1 MEKEKIKKAF
11 TLVEL
16 LVVIAILAILTSV
29 SIISYSSFIKK
40 AHISNDITYVSQ
52 LNNILNASRQV
63 DKENISMSEAIND
76 LDEEDV
82 SILKIQTKNYFISW
96 SKENDLFALLD
107 ENKNIVYPSFI
118 KNNPNDLFLLIND
131 IKEIDNSS
139 LYNYCLSNLYTYE
152 ELEIEKSIDIGINKN
167 VKKIIFNMENSND
180 YYLYT
185 NNEELS
191 IDVISKGNDSSSL
204 SHYGIANNVNLQINE
219 TSTYKEY
226 GSLYSSIDSIIIDK
240 GNLMIDKNSK
250 VTNMY
255 LKAADKNS
263 YNITLPYKE
272 IGIYVDSSD
281 IINESKIN
289 IHDLVTI
296 VLRNAVIRNIDANK
310 DYTSIKDALNDGG
323 NLLLLKDVELN
334 NDETLFINK
343 PTTINF
349 YGHSVVGYNKCNK
362 DNNFGIFKILSENVV
377 FNDSSFNKGEIINK
391 YDSDGTLNSCSIFIG
406 EDKNKNYSLT
416 INDNLKIISKCNSTI
431 NVNEGNCKIIINNA
445 SLTSDHFGINFEKT
459 NNESEIVINNITIN
473 AKSKCFNYINCNNLK
488 VNEATLSFD
497 DIRYNKAIDQLITNK
512 KIEIYK
518 EYFKI
523 VKDNPT
529 YFIAKTNL
537 LNNDI
542 YLVEGNLEKII
553 ELDNDAKSITI
564 DVEKDCNIN
573 LSRFGSDDNNNE
585 TVLNIN
591 VLNDSTI
598 EGTISLRVATLYINY
613 HDNLLKIKSEV
624 GYTLTTNE
632 DNIKYISRKN

>member
-1 MEKEKIKKAF
+1 MEKEKIKNGF

-16 LVVIAILAILTSV
+16 LVVIAILATLTSV

-52 LNNILNASRQV
+52 LNNILNASRQI

-107 ENKNIVYPSFI
+107 VNKNIVYPSFI

-167 VKKIIFNMENSND
+167 VKKVIFNMENSND

-204 SHYGIANNVNLQINE
+204 SHYGIAKNVNLQIYE

-226 GSLYSSIDSIIIDK
+226 GSLYSAIDSIIIDK

-272 IGIYVDSSD
+272 IVIYVDSSD
-281 IINESKIN
+281 IINENKIN

-296 VLRNAVIRNIDANK
+296 VLRNTVIRNIDTNK

-377 FNDSSFNKGEIINK
+377 FNDSSFNKGEIINR
-391 YDSDGTLNSCSIFIG
+391 YDSDGTLNSCTIFIG

-431 NVNEGNCKIIINNA
+431 NVNEGNCKLIINNA

-512 KIEIYK
+512 KIEIYNDC
-518 EYFKI
+518 FKI
-523 VKDNPT
+523 VKDIQAI
-529 YFIAKTNL
+529 FIAKTNL

-573 LSRFGSDDNNNE
+573 LSRFGSEDNNNE
-585 TVLNIN
+585 RILKIN

-598 EGTISLRVATLYINY
+598 NGTISLRVATLYINY
-613 HDNLLKIKSEV
+613 HDNLLKIKSEG

>member
-1 MEKEKIKKAF
+1 MEKEKIKNGF

-16 LVVIAILAILTSV
+16 LVVIAILATLTSV

-52 LNNILNASRQV
+52 LNNILNASRQI

-107 ENKNIVYPSFI
+107 VNKNIVYPSFI

-167 VKKIIFNMENSND
+167 VKKVIFNMENSND

-204 SHYGIANNVNLQINE
+204 SHYGIAKNVNLQIYE

-226 GSLYSSIDSIIIDK
+226 GSLYSAIDSIIIDK

-272 IGIYVDSSD
+272 IVIYVDSSD
-281 IINESKIN
+281 IINKNKIN

-296 VLRNAVIRNIDANK
+296 VLRNTVIRNIDTNK

-377 FNDSSFNKGEIINK
+377 FNDSSFNKGEIINR
-391 YDSDGTLNSCSIFIG
+391 YDSDGTLNSCTIFIG

-431 NVNEGNCKIIINNA
+431 NVNEGNCKLIINNA

-512 KIEIYK
+512 KIEIYNDC
-518 EYFKI
+518 FKI
-523 VKDNPT
+523 VKDIQAI
-529 YFIAKTNL
+529 FIAKTNL

-573 LSRFGSDDNNNE
+573 LSRFGSEDNNNE
-585 TVLNIN
+585 RILKIN

-598 EGTISLRVATLYINY
+598 NGTISLRVATLYINY
-613 HDNLLKIKSEV
+613 HDNLLKIKSEG